1 VTRPGWLPIAVVAA
15 AVAGVAFAVWVF
27 GLVAG

>member
-1 VTRPGWLPIAVVAA
+1 MNRPGWLPVAVVAA

-27 GLVAG
+27 GLVTG